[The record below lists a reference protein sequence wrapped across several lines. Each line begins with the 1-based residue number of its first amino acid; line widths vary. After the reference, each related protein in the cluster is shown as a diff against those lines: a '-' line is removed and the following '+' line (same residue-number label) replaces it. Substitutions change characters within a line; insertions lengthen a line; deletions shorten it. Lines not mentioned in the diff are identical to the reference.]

1 MHPSKT
7 RVPYKHELTYIARI
21 ESDVRITFGDMH
33 ISHLQMHSLHDTILY
48 ITYDQLKLIPN
59 N

>member
-1 MHPSKT
+1 MHPSKAC
-7 RVPYKHELTYIARI
+7 VPYKHELTYIARV

-33 ISHLQMHSLHDTILY
+33 ISHLQMHSLHHTILY
-48 ITYDQLKLIPN
+48 IIYDQLKLIHN